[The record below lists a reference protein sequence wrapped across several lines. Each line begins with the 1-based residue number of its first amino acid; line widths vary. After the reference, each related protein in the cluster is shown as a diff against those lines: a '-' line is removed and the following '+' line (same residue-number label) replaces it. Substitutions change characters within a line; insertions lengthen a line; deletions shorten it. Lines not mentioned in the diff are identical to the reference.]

1 MNHQR
6 SSTSGDEETEYFD
19 AIHVDLF
26 TSNILSKLPV
36 KSLAQCRCVCKLWS
50 SIIRRPY
57 YNMLFPIKSPDPPRI
72 LWSIGNAGGLFFYS
86 SPQPCNPDENISLVA
101 TLHHWTSGKCL
112 TISSPPIGGLLC
124 IEYHRKNSSGLE
136 VISNPITGEFLALP
150 KLIINEVKKEWL
162 FVDETFFFGYDPIE
176 KQSKVLRIT
185 ASRRLPKFGQYHV
198 LTFESGNR
206 NLLWRKTECCTLHF
220 PRYYI
225 RAMCISG
232 ILYYAADVLTNFTIA
247 CFHVRSESFSFI
259 DIDQDIQKMG
269 HSLDFIDYKGKL
281 GASVYELCFNTF
293 KLWVLE
299 DAETHQWSKYIYEM
313 PNTWLKKFSSIH
325 IAGMIGSSEIVFYPE
340 YTQDEFFIFYY
351 NLESNI
357 LTRVI
362 LEVPLQFS
370 GKCYVKA
377 LANYVGDVRLM

>member
-1 MNHQR
+1 MNQ
-6 SSTSGDEETEYFD
+6 TSGDEETEYFD

-26 TSNILSKLPV
+26 TSTILSKLPV
-36 KSLAQCRCVCKLWS
+36 KSLAQCRCVSKLWS

-86 SPQPCNPDENISLVA
+86 SPQPCNPDENTSLVA

-124 IEYHRKNSSGLE
+124 IEYHIKNSSGVE

-162 FVDETFFFGYDPIE
+162 FVHETFFFGYDPIE
-176 KQSKVLRIT
+176 KQSK
-185 ASRRLPKFGQYHV
+185 
-198 LTFESGNR
+198 
-206 NLLWRKTECCTLHF
+206 
-220 PRYYI
+220 
-225 RAMCISG
+225 
-232 ILYYAADVLTNFTIA
+232 
-247 CFHVRSESFSFI
+247 
-259 DIDQDIQKMG
+259 
-269 HSLDFIDYKGKL
+269 
-281 GASVYELCFNTF
+281 
-293 KLWVLE
+293 

-362 LEVPLQFS
+362 LE
-370 GKCYVKA
+370 A

>member
-26 TSNILSKLPV
+26 TNNILSKLPV
-36 KSLAQCRCVCKLWS
+36 KSLAQCRCVSKLWS

-57 YNMLFPIKSPDPPRI
+57 YNMLFPIPIKSPDPPRI

-86 SPQPCNPDENISLVA
+86 SPQPCNPDENTSLVA
-101 TLHHWTSGKCL
+101 TLHHWTSGKSL
-112 TISSPPIGGLLC
+112 TISSPPIGGFLC

-176 KQSKVLRIT
+176 KQSK
-185 ASRRLPKFGQYHV
+185 
-198 LTFESGNR
+198 
-206 NLLWRKTECCTLHF
+206 
-220 PRYYI
+220 
-225 RAMCISG
+225 
-232 ILYYAADVLTNFTIA
+232 
-247 CFHVRSESFSFI
+247 
-259 DIDQDIQKMG
+259 
-269 HSLDFIDYKGKL
+269 
-281 GASVYELCFNTF
+281 
-293 KLWVLE
+293 
-299 DAETHQWSKYIYEM
+299 DAERHQWSKYIFEM
-313 PNTWLKKFSSIH
+313 PNTWLRKFSSVH

-340 YTQDEFFIFYY
+340 YTQDQFFIFYY